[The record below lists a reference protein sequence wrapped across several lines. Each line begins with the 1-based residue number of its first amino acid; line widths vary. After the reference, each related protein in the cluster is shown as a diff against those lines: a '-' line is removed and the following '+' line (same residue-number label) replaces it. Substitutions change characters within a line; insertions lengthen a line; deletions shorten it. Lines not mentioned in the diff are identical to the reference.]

1 MQYTFWLGGYGFG
14 MFDVLAL
21 VNAIVC
27 WGWQEGKVSTG
38 NSLDMTPQDEEHIKA
53 NDASVKDMEVSSN
66 FTGYALSQWFSLDT
80 DVQISC
86 SLTLLNDSGV
96 PDTTRNKCL
105 LKYFSHVS
113 VLH

>member
-86 SLTLLNDSGV
+86 SLAFLNDSGV
-96 PDTTRNKCL
+96 PDSTRNK
-105 LKYFSHVS
+105 YVFSNIFPM
-113 VLH
+113 

>member
-1 MQYTFWLGGYGFG
+1 MGMSHLYRLLSKRLLHLAINMQYTFWLGGYAFG
-14 MFDVLAL
+14 MFDILAQ

-66 FTGYALSQWFSLDT
+66 FTGYALFSLW
-80 DVQISC
+80 VQF
-86 SLTLLNDSGV
+86 
-96 PDTTRNKCL
+96 R
-105 LKYFSHVS
+105 H
-113 VLH
+113 